1 MYNNLFDRPVSS
13 ILQKR
18 NHQDLPIFLNS
29 PITFVKNYKSNFEK
43 ETNEKNNIAL
53 LRLEDFL
60 DIYWD
65 RKIELVTE
73 FTYKINGSEYYKSKS
88 LENLA
93 QYVYDNINEDTNIT
107 RGVVEA
113 RIPLKKIIGKWII
126 L

>member
-113 RIPLKKIIGKWII
+113 RIPLKKIIGK
-126 L
+126 